1 MEGKG
6 ETNGEVKVPLMMG
19 ELNGVDKKKM
29 DLNISTVTEGSLLHR
44 TQQPIE
50 QKCFVTEVR
59 GILDINNLLEKS
71 PIILDLQEEP
81 NENPNTSSLESIVDT
96 MLNSMMAGTNETVT
110 IEELKSLIFSNSEM
124 NLLASTVQGTITG
137 EGGGH
142 EVDQNWLCSTTEVP
156 TLNNRVVGISRMSRL
171 TNMGDGAN
179 DVKFFILIL
188 CPTSIK
194 GTKTALETA
203 RTFATLLSD
212 MTLRHSLLEC
222 QTDLEFKAY
231 IRKAANEASSIQ
243 EKAEINMSK
252 EDAGEETKFLQPFR
266 GIRDDLSRRLPYYW
280 SDYKDGV
287 VGPKSLQKTIST
299 TFFLYFSIILPA
311 IAFGNLQDDN
321 TGGAINVEKI
331 LVGQVCGGLIF
342 SILAGQP
349 LVVVMTTAPLVL
361 FTKIILLVAQ
371 DFKFEFLPFFAMV
384 GLWNSFFLIL
394 YAVFN
399 LSKLMKYSSRSTEE
413 TFGNFISIALTVD
426 AMKHLAGS
434 FSAHYNNAACAMED
448 VHDNH
453 NQGDDEGV
461 VSPVLSAIAH
471 NITKRAA
478 EVPDDLPCQREVS
491 LLYLILMLGTVWLG
505 VSLFDFVKTPYLSSR
520 RRELLSDYALPVA
533 VIVFSVIG
541 SVVFNRIAL
550 DPFKFEGKFNITL
563 VAFEELTVGAVFFA
577 ALLGFSLSILF
588 FMDQN
593 ISAAM
598 VNSPENHL
606 KKGNAYH
613 WDLVVVALINAVL
626 SIFGLPFMHAVLPHS
641 PLHVQ
646 CLADKETRVT
656 NGYARDVVTYVR
668 ETRLTN
674 IFSNILIGITMLF
687 LQYILPYIPKAVLDG
702 LFLYMAVTALYGN
715 QMFERV
721 TLLVTEQSAY
731 PPNHYIKRVPQ
742 RKMHTFTA
750 CQLVNLLVLCVFG
763 FTPWP
768 YIKMIFPVVLAC
780 FLPIRHRVLPL
791 LIENK
796 YLEAIDPTSKD

>member
-1 MEGKG
+1 MGDSNGMDKKG
-6 ETNGEVKVPLMMG
+6 EKVDAEKFSKLDPDDSSMSIKTG
-19 ELNGVDKKKM
+19 G
-29 DLNISTVTEGSLLHR
+29 GLLHK
-44 TQQPIE
+44 QQHPIDL
-50 QKCFVTEVR
+50 KDFLTEVR
-59 GILDINNLLEKS
+59 GMMDVNNLLEKAAV
-71 PIILDLQEEP
+71 ILDLQDLP

-96 MLNSMMAGTNETVT
+96 MLNSMMSRHNETVT
-110 IEELKSLIFSNSEM
+110 KDELKSLIFANSEM
-124 NLLASTVQGTITG
+124 DMLANTVQGTIEG

-156 TLNNRVVGISRMSRL
+156 TLMNRMIGITRMSRR
-171 TNMGDGAN
+171 TNFGEGAN
-179 DVKFFILIL
+179 EIKFFILVL
-188 CPTSIK
+188 CPTNIK

-203 RTFATLLSD
+203 RTFATLFSD
-212 MTLRHSLLEC
+212 MSLRHNLLEC
-222 QTDLEFKAY
+222 STDLEAKAW
-231 IRKAANEASSIQ
+231 IRKIAHDISTRQ
-243 EKAEINMSK
+243 EKAELDMS
-252 EDAGEETKFLQPFR
+252 ERENNNEPNFFQPFR
-266 GIRDDLSRRLPYYW
+266 GIRDDLARRLPYYW

-321 TGGAINVEKI
+321 TSGKINVEKI

-361 FTKIILLVAQ
+361 FTKIILLVAK
-371 DFKFEFLPFFAMV
+371 DFGFSFLPFFAMV

-434 FSAHYNNAACAMED
+434 FSAHYNNKACELED
-448 VHDNH
+448 
-453 NQGDDEGV
+453 
-461 VSPVLSAIAH
+461 SASHHHAIINDTIVNPLATALGH

-478 EVPDDLPCQREVS
+478 VMDDDLPCQREVS

-520 RRELLSDYALPVA
+520 KRELLSDYALPVA
-533 VIVFSVIG
+533 VVVFSIIG
-541 SVVFNRIAL
+541 SVVFNRVKL

-563 VAFEELTVGAVFFA
+563 VPFEELTVGAIFFA

-613 WDLVVVALINAVL
+613 WDLVVVAVINAFL

-674 IFSNILIGITMLF
+674 IFSNILIGISMLF
-687 LQYILPYIPKAVLDG
+687 LQYILPFIPKAVLDG

-721 TLLVTEQSAY
+721 TLLVTEQAAY
-731 PPNHYIKRVPQ
+731 PPNHYVKRVPQ
-742 RKMHTFTA
+742 RKMHAFTA

-780 FLPIRHRVLPL
+780 FLPIRHKLMPL
-791 LIENK
+791 IIDQK
-796 YLEAIDPTSKD
+796 YLEAIDPTTKD

>member
-1 MEGKG
+1 
-6 ETNGEVKVPLMMG
+6 MG
-19 ELNGVDKKKM
+19 DLNGVDKKQM
-29 DLNISTVTEGSLLHR
+29 DLDTSTMTMKGGGALLHR
-44 TQQPIE
+44 QQQPIE
-50 QKCFVTEVR
+50 HKDFVTEVR
-59 GILDINNLLEKS
+59 GIMDINNLLDKS
-71 PIILDLQEEP
+71 AVILDLQDHP
-81 NENPNTSSLESIVDT
+81 NENPNTSSMESIVDT

-110 IEELKSLIFSNSEM
+110 MEELKSLIFSSSEM
-124 NLLASTVQGTITG
+124 NMFANTVQGTIDG
-137 EGGGH
+137 DGGGH

-156 TLNNRVVGISRMSRL
+156 TLNHRVVGISRMSRL
-171 TNMGDGAN
+171 TNMGEGAN
-179 DVKFFILIL
+179 EVKFFILIL
-188 CPTSIK
+188 CPTNIK

-203 RTFATLLSD
+203 RTFATLFSD
-212 MTLRHSLLEC
+212 MSLRHSLQESE
-222 QTDLEFKAY
+222 TDLEFKAH
-231 IRKAANEASSIQ
+231 IRKAANEISTRQ
-243 EKAEINMSK
+243 EKAEINMS
-252 EDAGEETKFLQPFR
+252 EGGNSEPSFLQPFR

-287 VGPKSLQKTIST
+287 TGPKSLQKTIST

-321 TGGAINVEKI
+321 TGGDINVEKI
-331 LVGQVCGGLIF
+331 LVGQVCGGLVF

-361 FTKIILLVAQ
+361 FTKIILLVAK
-371 DFKFEFLPFFAMV
+371 DFGFSFLPFFAMV

-394 YAVFN
+394 YAIFN

-434 FSAHYNNAACAMED
+434 FSANYNNAACAVED
-448 VHDNH
+448 IKDAH
-453 NQGDDEGV
+453 EESISETL
-461 VSPVLSAIAH
+461 VSPVVSAIAH

-478 EVPDDLPCQREVS
+478 DIPDDLPCQREVS

-505 VSLFDFVKTPYLSSR
+505 VSLFDFIKTPYLSSR

-541 SVVFNRIAL
+541 SVVFSKIAL

-563 VAFEELTVGAVFFA
+563 VPFEELTVGAVFFA

-750 CQLVNLLVLCVFG
+750 CQLINLLVLCVFG

-780 FLPIRHRVLPL
+780 FLPIRHKVLPL
-791 LIENK
+791 LIEKK
-796 YLEAIDPTSKD
+796 YLEAIDPTTKD